1 MAAPV
6 TTLSFHVSGPIII
19 QAGIGSSFAFVNVGV
34 CEDGADV
41 ELRPFT
47 SDIKFDGAGGPA
59 GDAGEV
65 IFLNYTAIVRA
76 NLVPFAGT
84 YVNKLR
90 ALSQANGAG
99 TEGTMV
105 VPGTLFGANSNLPT
119 IKWTASAVGEVDGGW
134 LFTNCQVRRPGDMKA
149 STRESK
155 PNFEFRAINYIAPAV
170 SPLITNNVLYSRV

>member
-1 MAAPV
+1 MASPAS
-6 TTLSFHVSGPIII
+6 TLSFHVAGPIVI
-19 QAGIGSSFAFVNVGV
+19 QANIGSSSAFVNVGV

-59 GDAGEV
+59 GDAGEI
-65 IFLNYTAIVRA
+65 IFLNFSAIVRA

-90 ALSQANGAG
+90 AMAAANGAG
-99 TEGTMV
+99 TEGVMV

-119 IKWTASAVGEVDGGW
+119 IKWTASATGEVDGGW
-134 LFTNCQVRRPGDMKA
+134 LFTYCQVRNPGSMKA
-149 STRESK
+149 STRETK
-155 PNFEFRAINYIAPAV
+155 PNFEFRAINLILPAS
-170 SPLITNNVLYSRV
+170 SPLITSSVLYSRV